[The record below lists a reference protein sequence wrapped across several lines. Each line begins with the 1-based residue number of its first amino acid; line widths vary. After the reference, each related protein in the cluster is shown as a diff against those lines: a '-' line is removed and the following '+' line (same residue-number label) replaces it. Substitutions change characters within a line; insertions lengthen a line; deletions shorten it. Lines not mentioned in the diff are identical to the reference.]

1 MPENLKQ
8 SIFRDAPTSLPAK
21 RRLRYKRALLNTLAC
36 TEERSHRFFS
46 ALFVTNVIV
55 CEDPVGRKLKAI
67 KPNKSAGP
75 DDVPP
80 KLLKLPEPS
89 IVSPLT
95 GLFSFC
101 AQLGET
107 FTDWK
112 KARLNAVYKKDE
124 ADPNNYL
131 TIIPRA
137 QMGSKSIAQEA
148 EVRITIESD
157 AMKARGIIF

>member
-1 MPENLKQ
+1 MP
-8 SIFRDAPTSLPAK
+8 SV
-21 RRLRYKRALLNTLAC
+21 
-36 TEERSHRFFS
+36 TE
-46 ALFVTNVIV
+46 VIV
-55 CEDPVGRKLKAI
+55 CEDPARRKLKAI
-67 KPNKSAGP
+67 KPSKSAGP
-75 DDVPP
+75 DDIPP
-80 KLLKLPEPS
+80 KLLKLPEPV

-101 AQLGET
+101 AHLGET
-107 FTDWK
+107 FTNWK

-137 QMGSKSIAQEA
+137 PMGSESIAHEA

-157 AMKARGIIF
+157 AMRANGIIVLVKSIWFVKNIETKQL